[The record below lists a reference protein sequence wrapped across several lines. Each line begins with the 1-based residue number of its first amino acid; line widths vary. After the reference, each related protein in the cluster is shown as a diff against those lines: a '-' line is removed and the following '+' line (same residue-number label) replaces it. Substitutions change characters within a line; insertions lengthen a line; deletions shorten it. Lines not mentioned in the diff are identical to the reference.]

1 MLELF
6 FIERGLLRTITRS
19 LRDPVITN
27 KNKAAYQR
35 PTPVLFVLQLLQLL
49 LAEFSLF
56 FF

>member
-19 LRDPVITN
+19 LQDPVITN

-35 PTPVLFVLQLLQLL
+35 PTPVLFVLQLLL

>member
-6 FIERGLLRTITRS
+6 FMERGLLRTITRS
-19 LRDPVITN
+19 LRDPLFTN
-27 KNKAAYQR
+27 KKKAAYQR
-35 PTPVLFVLQLLQLL
+35 PTPVLFVFQLLL